1 MRRCS
6 RGSTEKQ
13 MARCTS
19 MRFWTSSTAWRATWT
34 RSAVWESSTAQKML
48 RYIISFQNEDVSEL
62 FREYRSKGDRV
73 LYLPEFMVFG
83 EQGGLS
89 VKQYAAMAPCLQEM
103 MDAVKGAG
111 WTRFQSVEGQPIPE
125 KDMRS
130 VFKLVDLD
138 KDGTISGM
146 VHTLNCFEGGCL
158 FKQIFLFRN

>member
-1 MRRCS
+1 M
-6 RGSTEKQ
+6 
-13 MARCTS
+13 
-19 MRFWTSSTAWRATWT
+19 
-34 RSAVWESSTAQKML
+34 
-48 RYIISFQNEDVSEL
+48 

-73 LYLPEFMVFG
+73 LYLPEFMVFSVFYRF
-83 EQGGLS
+83 ERGGLS
-89 VKQYAAMAPCLQEM
+89 VEQYAAMAPCLQEM

-146 VHTLNCFEGGCL
+146 VHCTNCFDGGCL
-158 FKQIFLFRN
+158 INIFVQELKMSLKYLGKRYKVSNVRLS

>member
-1 MRRCS
+1 
-6 RGSTEKQ
+6 
-13 MARCTS
+13 
-19 MRFWTSSTAWRATWT
+19 
-34 RSAVWESSTAQKML
+34 ML
-48 RYIISFQNEDVSEL
+48 RYIISLQNEDVSEL

-73 LYLPEFMVFG
+73 LYLPEFMVFSVFYRF
-83 EQGGLS
+83 ERGGLS
-89 VKQYAAMAPCLQEM
+89 VEQNAAMAPCLQEM

-146 VHTLNCFEGGCL
+146 VHTLNCFVGGCL